1 LPKLLSADLTNFG
14 GGRAAG
20 GGHFHGRPAIGSE
33 NRGQFVVNTSLS
45 NTTEDLSGNSDTL
58 LITGSIKNDCRQ

>member
-14 GGRAAG
+14 GGAQPAAAT
-20 GGHFHGRPAIGSE
+20 FTDDRQ
-33 NRGQFVVNTSLS
+33 QFVVNTSPS

-58 LITGSIKNDCRQ
+58 LITGSGSIKNDCRQ